1 MTISTI
7 DDVFRDYVVDGVSTS
22 GPNHPNKADIRD
34 TLKSLLEG
42 ISTFPDN
49 RVIRLNN
56 ANAGTENN
64 IIVTASVAIPAAAF
78 QVLYILN
85 VTQENTGPVKVT
97 GAITRDLVTNT
108 SQPVQEGYLKPG
120 MAVLCIDTGNALRM
134 LLDGKRWSDPI
145 SERPHAGQVEI
156 WSFVNLSGDAHPVHL
171 HLVRFQV
178 LDRRPFDLFAW
189 NAHRQ
194 LKYTGPA
201 EQPPPHEAGWKDT
214 VRADPG
220 MVTRIAVRF
229 EGEPGRYVWHCHLL
243 EHEDNEMMRP
253 YELLPG

>member
-97 GAITRDLVTNT
+97 GAITRDLVTNP

-134 LLDGKRWSDPI
+134 LSYGDVEGVVETLAAQAQTAQAAAAAAQASAENAASSAQNLVEAATAGFTGFEDGLGYDWGHISD
-145 SERPHAGQVEI
+145 ATTY
-156 WSFVNLSGDAHPVHL
+156 
-171 HLVRFQV
+171 
-178 LDRRPFDLFAW
+178 FDQDW
-189 NAHRQ
+189 
-194 LKYTGPA
+194 GS
-201 EQPPPHEAGWKDT
+201 
-214 VRADPG
+214 
-220 MVTRIAVRF
+220 IAA
-229 EGEPGRYVWHCHLL
+229 
-243 EHEDNEMMRP
+243 
-253 YELLPG
+253 